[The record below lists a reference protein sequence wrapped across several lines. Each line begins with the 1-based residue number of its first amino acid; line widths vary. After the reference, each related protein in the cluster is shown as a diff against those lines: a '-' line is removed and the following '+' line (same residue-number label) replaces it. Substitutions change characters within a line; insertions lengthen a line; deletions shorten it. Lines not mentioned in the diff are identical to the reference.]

1 MVGMRQLGKSDVKVS
16 PMIFGA
22 WAIGGWMW
30 GGNDDEDAIKAIQA
44 SLDHGVNTI
53 DTAAIYG
60 QGHSERLV
68 GRALKGR
75 RDQAIIATKC
85 GRRWDSAEGSDPW
98 STTDREGKPV
108 TIRSNSKRDS
118 IAYECEQSLKRLETD
133 VIDIYQI
140 HWPDK
145 TTPVEESMEAMAK
158 LNKQGKIRAIGVS
171 NYDVTWLAGAVA
183 ALKSQGEVLASD
195 QPPYSVIQRK
205 IEGDV
210 LPFAREHGVG
220 LIVYSPL
227 ERGLLA
233 GAVPPERE
241 FAEGDHRRTHKFF
254 TVENRRRVMEGLEK
268 VRPIAEA
275 KGVSLAQMMIN
286 WTFHEPGITAALVGA
301 RNAEQAEHNAKA
313 MTFMLSEE
321 ERRKI
326 RAAFD
331 ETSRVMMAS

>member
-1 MVGMRQLGKSDVKVS
+1 MVGMRQLGRSDVKVS

-30 GGNDDEDAIKAIQA
+30 GGSDDEDAVRAIEA

-60 QGHSERLV
+60 MGHSERLV
-68 GRALKGR
+68 ARAIKR
-75 RDQAIIATKC
+75 KRDKVIIATKC

-108 TIRSNSKRDS
+108 TIKSNAKRES

-133 VIDIYQI
+133 VIDLYQI

-145 TTPVEESMEAMAK
+145 TTAVEESMEAMAK
-158 LNKQGKIRAIGVS
+158 LKKAGKIRAIGVS
-171 NYDVTWLAGAVA
+171 NYDVTWLKGAVE
-183 ALKSQGEVLASD
+183 ALKKQGEVLASD

-210 LPFAREHGVG
+210 LPFCREHGVG

-254 TVENRRRVMEGLEK
+254 TVENRRRVMEALEK
-268 VRPIAEA
+268 VRPMAEA
-275 KGVSLAQMMIN
+275 KGVSLAQLMIN
-286 WTFHEPGITAALVGA
+286 WTFSQPGITAALVGA
-301 RNAEQAEHNAKA
+301 RNGQQAEHNAKA
-313 MTFMLSEE
+313 MTFTLSEVE
-321 ERRKI
+321 QKKI
-326 RAAFD
+326 REVFD